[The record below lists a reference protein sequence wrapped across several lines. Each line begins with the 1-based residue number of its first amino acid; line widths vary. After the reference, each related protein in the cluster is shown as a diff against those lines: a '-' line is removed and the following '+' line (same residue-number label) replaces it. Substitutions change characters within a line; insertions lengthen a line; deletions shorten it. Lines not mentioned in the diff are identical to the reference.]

1 MPPDRAPE
9 RSSGIG
15 CRHIFALPVIQP
27 ATRGAGGLGRR
38 GIGMSGQ
45 VQAVAALLAAFVLAL
60 PGATRAQGAH
70 DTALEE
76 LDTWGK
82 SRGWEAVGVLDL
94 ENAANCTGTLIRPD
108 LVLTAAHCL
117 YDDDQRL
124 RDPRRITFH
133 AGWRNGASVAFRRA
147 RAAVVHP
154 EYDPA
159 SDRNSA
165 RLRWDVALVQL
176 ESAIVS
182 THADP
187 FLPGGGPLEQGAEV
201 SVVSYGAG
209 RMNAPSRQRACEVL
223 DTYQGMIALTCDVE
237 PGSSGS
243 PIFAGGD
250 GTRPRIAAVV
260 SAMGEMDGRRVS
272 FAMDIDRPLTDLL
285 EDLAAGRGVFPDA
298 PVQARRVMAGTG
310 GTAAATGS
318 AGPAARGEIGAKF
331 VRP

>member
-1 MPPDRAPE
+1 MVRRLQCVSAILSVLVFAAPNGT
-9 RSSGIG
+9 S
-15 CRHIFALPVIQP
+15 
-27 ATRGAGGLGRR
+27 
-38 GIGMSGQ
+38 
-45 VQAVAALLAAFVLAL
+45 
-60 PGATRAQGAH
+60 AQGAH
-70 DTALEE
+70 DTGLEQ

-117 YDDDQRL
+117 YDDESRL

-154 EYDPA
+154 AYDPS

-176 ESAIVS
+176 ESPIVS

-187 FLPGGGPLEQGAEV
+187 FVPGGGPLQQGTEV

-209 RMNAPSRQRACEVL
+209 RMDAPSRQRACEVL
-223 DTYQGMIALTCDVE
+223 DTYEGMIALTCDVE

-243 PIFAGGD
+243 PIFAGEE

-272 FAMDIDRPLTDLL
+272 FAMDIDRPLSDLL
-285 EDLAAGRGVFPDA
+285 QDLAAGRGVFPDA
-298 PVQARRVMAGTG
+298 PVQARRVTTGTG
-310 GTAAATGS
+310 
-318 AGPAARGEIGAKF
+318 AGGDTSTRAEIGAKF

>member
-1 MPPDRAPE
+1 M
-9 RSSGIG
+9 
-15 CRHIFALPVIQP
+15 
-27 ATRGAGGLGRR
+27 GGLLRR
-38 GIGMSGQ
+38 
-45 VQAVAALLAAFVLAL
+45 AAALVTVLAAGVS
-60 PGATRAQGAH
+60 GAARAQGTG
-70 DTALEE
+70 DTALEQ

-117 YDDDQRL
+117 YDDDNRL

-147 RAAVVHP
+147 RAAIVHP
-154 EYDPA
+154 DYDPS

-176 ESAIVS
+176 ESPIVS

-187 FLPGGGPLEQGAEV
+187 FLPGGGPLQQGAEV

-223 DTYQGMIALTCDVE
+223 DTYQGMIAMTCDVE

-250 GTRPRIAAVV
+250 GAGSRPRIAAVV

-272 FAMDIDRPLTDLL
+272 FAMDIDRPLDDLL
-285 EDLAAGRGVFPDA
+285 QDMAAGRGVFPAA
-298 PVQARRVMAGTG
+298 PVQARRLTAEPDAGAG
-310 GTAAATGS
+310 PDGTAR
-318 AGPAARGEIGAKF
+318 RGEIGAKF

>member
-1 MPPDRAPE
+1 MTADRKPVLRMRRTAFATLLPRNVATLRPPRWIGE
-9 RSSGIG
+9 LGMGKRSS
-15 CRHIFALPVIQP
+15 CLVALF
-27 ATRGAGGLGRR
+27 L
-38 GIGMSGQ
+38 
-45 VQAVAALLAAFVLAL
+45 VLAL
-60 PGATRAQGAH
+60 AGPHQTAAQGSSG
-70 DTALEE
+70 DTGLEQ

-94 ENAANCTGTLIRPD
+94 ENRANCTGTLIRPD

-117 YDDDQRL
+117 YDDDRQL

-147 RAAVVHP
+147 RVAIVHP
-154 EYDPA
+154 GYDPA
-159 SDRNSA
+159 SERNSA

-176 ESAIVS
+176 ESPIVS

-187 FLPGGGPLEQGAEV
+187 FLPGGGPLAQGTQV

-223 DTYQGMIALTCDVE
+223 DTHQGMIALTCDVE

-243 PIFAGGD
+243 PIFADGD
-250 GTRPRIAAVV
+250 GTGTRPRIAAVV
-260 SAMGEMDGRRVS
+260 SAMGMMDGRRVS
-272 FAMDIDRPLTDLL
+272 FAMDIDRPLADLMQ
-285 EDLAAGRGVFPDA
+285 DFAAGRGVFPDA
-298 PVQARRVMAGTG
+298 PVEARRLTAGTNG
-310 GTAAATGS
+310 LAGTAARS
-318 AGPAARGEIGAKF
+318 EIGAKF

>member
-1 MPPDRAPE
+1 MTVW
-9 RSSGIG
+9 SIGI
-15 CRHIFALPVIQP
+15 
-27 ATRGAGGLGRR
+27 
-38 GIGMSGQ
+38 
-45 VQAVAALLAAFVLAL
+45 AVVALAL
-60 PGATRAQGAH
+60 ALTSPSGTVAQGAG
-70 DTALEE
+70 DTGLER

-94 ENAANCTGTLIRPD
+94 ESRANCTGTLIRPD

-117 YDDDQRL
+117 YDDARRL

-154 EYDPA
+154 GYDPA

-176 ESAIVS
+176 ESPIVS

-187 FLPGGGPLEQGAEV
+187 FLPGGGPLAEGTQV

-243 PIFAGGD
+243 PIFADAD

-272 FAMDIDRPLTDLL
+272 FAMDIDRPLADLMA
-285 EDLAAGRGVFPDA
+285 DFAAGRGVFPDT
-298 PVQARRVMAGTG
+298 PVQARRL
-310 GTAAATGS
+310 TAETAT
-318 AGPAARGEIGAKF
+318 RGEIGAKF